1 MPRDVPGF
9 ISCTSECN
17 NSDWDIHLSQT
28 ACLEMCRDLF
38 HVLSECNNSDWDIH
52 LSQTACLEMC
62 QDLFHALV
70 SVTTLLGY
78 SPLSDCMPRDV
89 PGFISCTS
97 ECNNITE
104 IFISLRL
111 HA

>member
-1 MPRDVPGF
+1 MCVVFELTETAYIYSYRYLLLM
-9 ISCTSECN
+9 N
-17 NSDWDIHLSQT
+17 N
-28 ACLEMCRDLF
+28 
-38 HVLSECNNSDWDIH
+38 NDWDIH

-62 QDLFHALV
+62 QDLFPALV

-78 SPLSDCMPRDV
+78 SSLSDCMPRDV

-97 ECNNITE
+97 ECNNITG

>member
-1 MPRDVPGF
+1 
-9 ISCTSECN
+9 
-17 NSDWDIHLSQT
+17 
-28 ACLEMCRDLF
+28 
-38 HVLSECNNSDWDIH
+38 
-52 LSQTACLEMC
+52 MC

-97 ECNNITE
+97 ECNNSDWDIHLSQTACLEMCRDLFHALVSVTTLLRYSSLSDCMPRDVPGFISCTSECNNITE